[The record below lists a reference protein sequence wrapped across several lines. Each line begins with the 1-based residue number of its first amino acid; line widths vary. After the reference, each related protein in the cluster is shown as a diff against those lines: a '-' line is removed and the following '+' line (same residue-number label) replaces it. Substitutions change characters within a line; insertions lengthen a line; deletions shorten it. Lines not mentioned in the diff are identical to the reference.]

1 MSTYL
6 KYKSAWMLKYKT
18 AWLQLLIFGSLTI
31 AIFLAVSVV
40 ALLIIPHIYQVSA
53 ADFQTMDFT
62 KPSMVSAIKAYQAI
76 GHIALFTVP
85 SLVFAYL
92 SDKKPLSYIGFK
104 KPVPAG
110 FLLIAAVVIIGAFPM
125 VAWLG
130 EINQNIHLPESLKAT
145 EKALRDAE
153 AKNDHLLQRLLD
165 MKSVG
170 DLILSLF
177 ILAVLPAIGEEL
189 FFRGVLQRLF
199 IQIMKRPWAG
209 IIFTAILFSAFH
221 GLFLGFI
228 PRAVLGIILGA
239 LFWYSGSL
247 WPGIIAHF
255 INNALQIV
263 VMYYN
268 PGVVEKDME
277 FAVPLIAGST
287 LIVVGLTWLMDKKS
301 QTSFAEVYD
310 TDDDFPIGRRDDY
323 TT

>member
-1 MSTYL
+1 M
-6 KYKSAWMLKYKT
+6 
-18 AWLQLLIFGSLTI
+18 QLLIFGSLTI
-31 AIFLAVSVV
+31 GIFLAVSVV
-40 ALLIIPHIYQVSA
+40 ALLVITRIYQVTP
-53 ADFQTMDFT
+53 ADFQVMDLS
-62 KPSMVSAIKAYQAI
+62 KPSMVSAIKAYQTIA
-76 GHIALFTVP
+76 HIALFTVP

-92 SDKKPLSYIGFK
+92 SHSKPLSYIGFK
-104 KPVPAG
+104 KPVPVS
-110 FLLIAAVVIIGAFPM
+110 FMMIAVIIIIGAFPM

-153 AKNDHLLQRLLD
+153 AKSNSLLQRLLE

-170 DLILSLF
+170 DLLLSLF

-199 IQIMKRPWAG
+199 IQILKRPWAG
-209 IIFTAILFSAFH
+209 IIITAILFSAFH

-228 PRAVLGIILGA
+228 PRAVLGIVLGA

-247 WPGIIAHF
+247 WPGILAHF
-255 INNALQIV
+255 INNALQII

-268 PGVVEKDME
+268 PELVEKDPE
-277 FAVPLIAGST
+277 FTVPLIAGST
-287 LIVVGLTWLMDKKS
+287 LIVAGLTWWMDKKS
-301 QTSFAEVYD
+301 QTSYSEVYD
-310 TDDDFPIGRRDDY
+310 TDDDFPIGRRDEH

>member
-1 MSTYL
+1 MNTYL
-6 KYKSAWMLKYKT
+6 KYKP

-31 AIFLAVSVV
+31 CMLAVSIVVLFVV
-40 ALLIIPHIYQVSA
+40 ARV
-53 ADFQTMDFT
+53 FQLPQINLETIDLT
-62 KPSMVSAIKAYQAI
+62 QNSIVSAIKIYQAI
-76 GHIALFTVP
+76 GHILMFTVP
-85 SLVFAYL
+85 SLIFAYL
-92 SDKKPLSYIGFK
+92 SDKKPLIYIGFK
-104 KPVPAG
+104 NPAPVI
-110 FLLIAAVVIIGAFPM
+110 FLLVAVIIIVGALPM

-145 EKALRDAE
+145 EKALRNAE
-153 AKNDHLLQRLLD
+153 LKNNKIMQSVLN

-170 DLILSLF
+170 DLLLSLF

-199 IQIMKRPWAG
+199 IQIVKRPWAG
-209 IIFTAILFSAFH
+209 IIITAILFSAFH

-228 PRAVLGIILGA
+228 PRTVLGIVLGA

-247 WPGIIAHF
+247 WPGILAHF

-268 PGVVEKDME
+268 PGLVEKDPE
-277 FAVPLIAGST
+277 FTVPLIAGST
-287 LIVVGLTWLMDKKS
+287 LIVVGLTWWMDKKS
-301 QTSFAEVYD
+301 QTSYSEVYD
-310 TDDDFPIGRRDDY
+310 TDDDFPIGRRDEH